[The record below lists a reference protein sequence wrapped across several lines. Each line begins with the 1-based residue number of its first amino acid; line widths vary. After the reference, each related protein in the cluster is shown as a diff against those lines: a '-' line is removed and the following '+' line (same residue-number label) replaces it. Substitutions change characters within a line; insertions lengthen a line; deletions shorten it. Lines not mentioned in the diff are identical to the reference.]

1 MQTQKPSSPA
11 TTRAMP
17 GPTPSSPKP
26 DPSGL
31 QHQWWTSAKGKQ
43 VRLHLLTTRTL
54 EGKLGSTDQ
63 FTLALQTGA
72 ASTILVF
79 KQAVAWAEIVQLGGV
94 P

>member
-26 DPSGL
+26 DPSSL
-31 QHQWWTSAKGKQ
+31 QHQWWTSAKGTH
-43 VRLHLLTTRTL
+43 VRLHLLTTRVL
-54 EGKLGSTDQ
+54 EGKLGAVDQ
-63 FTLALQTGA
+63 FCLTLHTGA
-72 ASTILVF
+72 AKSVLVF
-79 KQAVAWAEIVQLGGV
+79 KQSVAWAEIVQPGGV